1 MTTWVLTVPQ
11 QRDQGLKA
19 IQIAANARE
28 GFYRKEGDRR
38 TVRSG
43 GGAK

>member
-28 GFYRKEGDRR
+28 GFYRQEGNRRR

-43 GGAK
+43 GAK